1 MEELEAVVETVT
13 AFYRHTLPRA
23 RLAGPFSPAALQRMF
38 RQAWTCADLATEDTS
53 GRYSAIVE
61 QLQAQFP
68 PLQAAPQ
75 HLLTALAD
83 NIRVNK

>member
-23 RLAGPFSPAALQRMF
+23 RLTGPFLPAALQTMF
-38 RQAWTCADLATEDTS
+38 RQAWTCSDLATEHSS
-53 GRYSAIVE
+53 GHYSAMVV

-83 NIRVNK
+83 NIRVNR